1 LMSKSKSV
9 FVCQSCGQESPKWTG
24 KCSGCNEWNT
34 LEEQLHN
41 SSKNKQTLYE
51 VQTKKAIPVSSIN
64 EKSAIRLLTND
75 EEFNRVVGGG
85 LVSGSV
91 TLLAGEPGIG
101 KSTLTLKLALSLNK
115 TVLYVT
121 GEESAEQI
129 KLRAKRLK
137 DENKQCYVLNES
149 KLENVISEAE
159 KLFPELLIIDSVQT
173 LSMDEIDSVQ
183 GSTTQIRHCAE
194 VLIKYAK
201 TKQLPTLIIG
211 HVTKDGSIA
220 GPKILEHMVD
230 TVLQF
235 EGDKNHLYR
244 IVRSTKNRFGNTNEI
259 GIYEMFE
266 DGLKGVKSPNK
277 LLISENT
284 SELSGI
290 AIGCSLEG
298 IRPIMIEIQALSST
312 ATYGTP
318 QRSFNGLDGKRLNML
333 LAVLEKRGGLKLS
346 QKDIFIN
353 VTGGIKINDPA
364 IDLAIICAVLSSNFD
379 FPIPQKTCFIGEV
392 GLSGEI
398 RPVSRINERI
408 KEVVKMGAEYI
419 FVSKYAKL
427 NKAENGK
434 YQIKKVVKVQE
445 IIQQLI
451 K

>member
-1 LMSKSKSV
+1 MSKSKSV

-34 LEEQLHN
+34 LVEQLHN
-41 SSKNKQTLYE
+41 SSKSKQTLYE
-51 VQTKKAIPVSSIN
+51 VQIKKAIPVSSIN

-419 FVSKYAKL
+419 YVSKYAKL

>member
-1 LMSKSKSV
+1 MSKSKSV

-41 SSKNKQTLYE
+41 SSKSKQTLYE

-64 EKSAIRLLTND
+64 ENSAIRLITND

>member
-1 LMSKSKSV
+1 MSKSKSV

-34 LEEQLHN
+34 LEEQQQT
-41 SSKNKQTLYE
+41 SSKSKQTLYE
-51 VQTKKAIPVSSIN
+51 VQTKKAIPVSSIKEN
-64 EKSAIRLLTND
+64 AAIRLLTND

-137 DENKQCYVLNES
+137 DENQQCYVLNES

-173 LSMDEIDSVQ
+173 LSIDEIDSVQ

-201 TKQLPTLIIG
+201 TKQIPTLIIG

-284 SELSGI
+284 TELSGI

-318 QRSFNGLDGKRLNML
+318 QRSFNGLDSKRLNML
-333 LAVLEKRGGLKLS
+333 LAVLEKRGGLKLN

-408 KEVVKMGAEYI
+408 KEVVKMGAECIY
-419 FVSKYAKL
+419 VSKYAKL
-427 NKAENGK
+427 NEAGNGK
-434 YQIKKVVKVQE
+434 YQLKKVVKVQE

>member
-1 LMSKSKSV
+1 MSKSKSV

-34 LEEQLHN
+34 LEEKLQT
-41 SSKNKQTLYE
+41 SSKNRQTLYE
-51 VQTKKAIPVSSIN
+51 VCTKKAIPVSSIKEN
-64 EKSAIRLLTND
+64 AAIRLLTND

-137 DENKQCYVLNES
+137 DENKECYVLNES

-173 LSMDEIDSVQ
+173 LSIDEIDSVQ

-201 TKQLPTLIIG
+201 TKQIPTLIIG

-318 QRSFNGLDGKRLNML
+318 QRSFNGLDSKRLNML

-353 VTGGIKINDPA
+353 ITGGIKINDPA

-408 KEVVKMGAEYI
+408 KEVVKMGAESIY
-419 FVSKYAKL
+419 VSKYAKL
-427 NKAENGK
+427 NGAENEK
-434 YQIKKVVKVQE
+434 YQLKKVVKVQE

>member
-1 LMSKSKSV
+1 MSKSKSV

-34 LEEQLHN
+34 LKEQLHN
-41 SSKNKQTLYE
+41 SSKSKQTLYE

-64 EKSAIRLLTND
+64 ENSAIRLITND

-427 NKAENGK
+427 NTAENGK

>member
-1 LMSKSKSV
+1 MSKSKSV

-34 LEEQLHN
+34 LEEKLHN
-41 SSKNKQTLYE
+41 SSKSKQTLYE

-101 KSTLTLKLALSLNK
+101 KSTLTLKLALSLKK

-173 LSMDEIDSVQ
+173 LSIDEIDSVQ

>member
-1 LMSKSKSV
+1 MSKSKSV

-41 SSKNKQTLYE
+41 SSKSKQTLYE
-51 VQTKKAIPVSSIN
+51 VQTKKAITVSSIN
-64 EKSAIRLLTND
+64 ENSAIRLITND

-211 HVTKDGSIA
+211 HVTKDGALA

-427 NKAENGK
+427 NTAENGK

>member
-1 LMSKSKSV
+1 MSKSKSV

-34 LEEQLHN
+34 LVEQLHN
-41 SSKNKQTLYE
+41 SSKSKQTLYE
-51 VQTKKAIPVSSIN
+51 VQIKKAIPVSSIN
-64 EKSAIRLLTND
+64 ENSAIRLITND

>member
-1 LMSKSKSV
+1 MSKSKSV

-34 LEEQLHN
+34 LKEQLHN
-41 SSKNKQTLYE
+41 SSKSKQTLYE

-173 LSMDEIDSVQ
+173 LSMDEIDTVQ

-419 FVSKYAKL
+419 YVSKYAKL

>member
-1 LMSKSKSV
+1 MSKSKSV

-41 SSKNKQTLYE
+41 SSKSKQTLYE

-101 KSTLTLKLALSLNK
+101 KSTLTLKLALSLKK

-173 LSMDEIDSVQ
+173 LSIDEIDSVQ

-201 TKQLPTLIIG
+201 IKQLPTLIIG

-419 FVSKYAKL
+419 YVSKYAKL

>member
-1 LMSKSKSV
+1 MSKSKSV
-9 FVCQSCGQESPKWTG
+9 FVCKSCGQESPKWTG

-34 LEEQLHN
+34 LEEQHQT
-41 SSKNKQTLYE
+41 SSKSKQTLYE
-51 VQTKKAIPVSSIN
+51 VQTKKAIPVSSIKEN
-64 EKSAIRLLTND
+64 TAIRLLTND

-173 LSMDEIDSVQ
+173 LSIDEIDSVQ

-201 TKQLPTLIIG
+201 TKQIPTLIIG

-284 SELSGI
+284 TELSGI

-318 QRSFNGLDGKRLNML
+318 QRSFNGLDSKRLNML
-333 LAVLEKRGGLKLS
+333 LAVLEKRGGLKLN

-408 KEVVKMGAEYI
+408 KEVVKMGAECIY
-419 FVSKYAKL
+419 VSKYAKL
-427 NKAENGK
+427 NKEEYGK
-434 YQIKKVVKVQE
+434 YQLKKVVKVQE

>member
-1 LMSKSKSV
+1 MSKSKSV
-9 FVCQSCGQESPKWTG
+9 FVCQSCGLESSKWTG

-41 SSKNKQTLYE
+41 SLKNKQTLYE

-173 LSMDEIDSVQ
+173 LSIDEIDSVQ

-259 GIYEMFE
+259 GIYEMFQN
-266 DGLKGVKSPNK
+266 GLKGVKSPNK

-298 IRPIMIEIQALSST
+298 LRPIMIEIQALSST

-318 QRSFNGLDGKRLNML
+318 QRSFNGLDSKRLNML

-419 FVSKYAKL
+419 YISKYAKL

-445 IIQQLI
+445 IIEQLI

>member
-1 LMSKSKSV
+1 MSKSKSV

-34 LEEQLHN
+34 LVEQLHN
-41 SSKNKQTLYE
+41 SSKSKQTLYE
-51 VQTKKAIPVSSIN
+51 VQIKKAIPVSSIN
-64 EKSAIRLLTND
+64 ENSAIRLLTND

-427 NKAENGK
+427 NKSENGK

>member
-1 LMSKSKSV
+1 MSKSKSV

-34 LEEQLHN
+34 LVEQLHN
-41 SSKNKQTLYE
+41 SSKSKQTLYE
-51 VQTKKAIPVSSIN
+51 VQIKKAIPVSSIN

-173 LSMDEIDSVQ
+173 LSMDEIDTVQ

-427 NKAENGK
+427 NTAENGK
-434 YQIKKVVKVQE
+434 YQIKKVV
-445 IIQQLI
+445 
-451 K
+451 

>member
-1 LMSKSKSV
+1 MSKSKSV

-34 LEEQLHN
+34 LEEKLHN

-64 EKSAIRLLTND
+64 ENSAIRLITND

-129 KLRAKRLK
+129 KLRARRLK

-201 TKQLPTLIIG
+201 IKQLPTLIIG

-419 FVSKYAKL
+419 YVSKYAKL

>member
-1 LMSKSKSV
+1 MSKSKSV

-34 LEEQLHN
+34 LVEQLHN
-41 SSKNKQTLYE
+41 SSKSKQTLYE
-51 VQTKKAIPVSSIN
+51 VQIKKAIPVSSIN
-64 EKSAIRLLTND
+64 ENSAIRLITND

-419 FVSKYAKL
+419 YVSKYAKL

>member
-1 LMSKSKSV
+1 MSKSKSV

-34 LEEQLHN
+34 LVEQLHN
-41 SSKNKQTLYE
+41 SSKSKQTLYE
-51 VQTKKAIPVSSIN
+51 VQIKKAIPVSSIN
-64 EKSAIRLLTND
+64 ENHAIRLLTND

-101 KSTLTLKLALSLNK
+101 KSTLTLKLALSLKK

-379 FPIPQKTCFIGEV
+379 IPICK
-392 GLSGEI
+392 
-398 RPVSRINERI
+398 
-408 KEVVKMGAEYI
+408 
-419 FVSKYAKL
+419 
-427 NKAENGK
+427 
-434 YQIKKVVKVQE
+434 
-445 IIQQLI
+445 
-451 K
+451 

>member
-1 LMSKSKSV
+1 MSKSKSV

-34 LEEQLHN
+34 LEEQHQT
-41 SSKNKQTLYE
+41 SSKSKQTLYE
-51 VQTKKAIPVSSIN
+51 VQTKKAIPVSSIKEN
-64 EKSAIRLLTND
+64 TAIRLLTND

-173 LSMDEIDSVQ
+173 LSIDEIDSVQ

-201 TKQLPTLIIG
+201 TKQIPTLIIG

-284 SELSGI
+284 TELSGI

-318 QRSFNGLDGKRLNML
+318 QRSFNGLDSKRLNML
-333 LAVLEKRGGLKLS
+333 LAVLEKRGGLKLNK
-346 QKDIFIN
+346 KDIFIN

-408 KEVVKMGAEYI
+408 KEVVKMGAECIY
-419 FVSKYAKL
+419 VSKYAKL
-427 NKAENGK
+427 NKEENGK
-434 YQIKKVVKVQE
+434 YQLKKVVKVQE

>member
-1 LMSKSKSV
+1 MSKSKSV

-41 SSKNKQTLYE
+41 SSKSKQTLYE

-129 KLRAKRLK
+129 KLRARRLK

-173 LSMDEIDSVQ
+173 LSMDEIDTVQ

-318 QRSFNGLDGKRLNML
+318 QRSFNGLDSKRLNML

-419 FVSKYAKL
+419 YVSKYAKL

>member
-1 LMSKSKSV
+1 MSKSKSV

-34 LEEQLHN
+34 LEEQQQT
-41 SSKNKQTLYE
+41 SSKSKQTLYE
-51 VQTKKAIPVSSIN
+51 VQTKKAIPVSSIKEN
-64 EKSAIRLLTND
+64 AAIRLLTND

-173 LSMDEIDSVQ
+173 LSIDEIDSVQ

-201 TKQLPTLIIG
+201 TKQIPTLIIG

-284 SELSGI
+284 TELSGI

-318 QRSFNGLDGKRLNML
+318 QRSFNGLDSKRLNML
-333 LAVLEKRGGLKLS
+333 LAVLEKRGGLKLN

-408 KEVVKMGAEYI
+408 KEVVKMGAECIY
-419 FVSKYAKL
+419 VSKYAKL
-427 NKAENGK
+427 NKEENGK
-434 YQIKKVVKVQE
+434 YQLKKVVKVQE

>member
-1 LMSKSKSV
+1 MSKSKSV

-41 SSKNKQTLYE
+41 SSKSKQTLYE

-101 KSTLTLKLALSLNK
+101 KSTLTLKLALSLKK

-173 LSMDEIDSVQ
+173 LSMDEIDTVQ

>member
-1 LMSKSKSV
+1 MLFRS
-9 FVCQSCGQESPKWTG
+9 
-24 KCSGCNEWNT
+24 
-34 LEEQLHN
+34 
-41 SSKNKQTLYE
+41 
-51 VQTKKAIPVSSIN
+51 
-64 EKSAIRLLTND
+64 IRLLTND

>member
-1 LMSKSKSV
+1 MSKSKSV
-9 FVCQSCGQESPKWTG
+9 FVCQSCGLESPKWTG

-41 SSKNKQTLYE
+41 SSKSKQTLYE

-64 EKSAIRLLTND
+64 ENSAIRLITND

>member
-1 LMSKSKSV
+1 MSKSKSV

-41 SSKNKQTLYE
+41 SSKSKQTLYE

-290 AIGCSLEG
+290 AMGCSLEG

-419 FVSKYAKL
+419 YVSKYAKL

>member
-1 LMSKSKSV
+1 MSKSKSV

-34 LEEQLHN
+34 LEEKLHN
-41 SSKNKQTLYE
+41 SSKSKQTLYE

-101 KSTLTLKLALSLNK
+101 KSTLTLKLALSLKK

-427 NKAENGK
+427 NTAENGK

>member
-1 LMSKSKSV
+1 MSKSKSV

-34 LEEQLHN
+34 LVEQLHN
-41 SSKNKQTLYE
+41 SSKSKQTLYE
-51 VQTKKAIPVSSIN
+51 VQIKKAIPVSSIN
-64 EKSAIRLLTND
+64 ENSAIRLITND

-398 RPVSRINERI
+398 RTVSRINERI

-419 FVSKYAKL
+419 YVSKYAKL

-434 YQIKKVVKVQE
+434 YQIKKVVRIQE
-445 IIQQLI
+445 MIQQLI

>member
-1 LMSKSKSV
+1 MSKSKSV

-41 SSKNKQTLYE
+41 SSKSKQTLYE

-115 TVLYVT
+115 TVLYVS

-173 LSMDEIDSVQ
+173 LSIDEIDSVQ

-427 NKAENGK
+427 NTAENGK

>member
-1 LMSKSKSV
+1 MSKSKSV

-34 LEEQLHN
+34 LVEQLHN
-41 SSKNKQTLYE
+41 SSKSKQTLYE

-101 KSTLTLKLALSLNK
+101 KSTLTLKLALSLKK

-419 FVSKYAKL
+419 YVSKYAKL

>member
-1 LMSKSKSV
+1 MSKSKSV

-34 LEEQLHN
+34 LVEQLHN
-41 SSKNKQTLYE
+41 SSKSKQTLYE
-51 VQTKKAIPVSSIN
+51 VQIKKAIPVSSIN
-64 EKSAIRLLTND
+64 ENSAIRLITND

-419 FVSKYAKL
+419 YVSKYAKL

-445 IIQQLI
+445 IISQLI

>member
-1 LMSKSKSV
+1 MSKSKSV

-41 SSKNKQTLYE
+41 SSKSKQTLYE
-51 VQTKKAIPVSSIN
+51 VQIKKAIPVSSIN

>member
-1 LMSKSKSV
+1 MSKSKSV

-41 SSKNKQTLYE
+41 SSKSKQTLYE

-115 TVLYVT
+115 TVLYVS

-137 DENKQCYVLNES
+137 DENKQCYVLSES

-211 HVTKDGSIA
+211 HVTKAGSIA

-427 NKAENGK
+427 NTAENGK

>member
-1 LMSKSKSV
+1 MSKSKSV

-41 SSKNKQTLYE
+41 SSKSKQTLYE

-115 TVLYVT
+115 TVLYVS

-434 YQIKKVVKVQE
+434 YQIKKVVRVQE

>member
-1 LMSKSKSV
+1 MSKSKSV

-41 SSKNKQTLYE
+41 SSKSKQTLYE

-101 KSTLTLKLALSLNK
+101 KSTLTLKLALSLKK

-211 HVTKDGSIA
+211 HVTKDGSLA

>member
-1 LMSKSKSV
+1 MSKSKSV

-41 SSKNKQTLYE
+41 SSKSKQTLYE

-149 KLENVISEAE
+149 RLENVISEAE

-318 QRSFNGLDGKRLNML
+318 QRSFNGLDGKRLKQTML
-333 LAVLEKRGGLKLS
+333 C
-346 QKDIFIN
+346 
-353 VTGGIKINDPA
+353 T
-364 IDLAIICAVLSSNFD
+364 
-379 FPIPQKTCFIGEV
+379 
-392 GLSGEI
+392 
-398 RPVSRINERI
+398 
-408 KEVVKMGAEYI
+408 
-419 FVSKYAKL
+419 
-427 NKAENGK
+427 
-434 YQIKKVVKVQE
+434 
-445 IIQQLI
+445 
-451 K
+451 

>member
-1 LMSKSKSV
+1 MSKSKSV

-41 SSKNKQTLYE
+41 SSKSKQTLYE

-427 NKAENGK
+427 NKSENGK

>member
-1 LMSKSKSV
+1 MSKSKSV

-41 SSKNKQTLYE
+41 SSKSKQTLYE

-64 EKSAIRLLTND
+64 ENSAIRLITND

-312 ATYGTP
+312 AAYGTP
-318 QRSFNGLDGKRLNML
+318 QRSFNGLEGKRLNML

-419 FVSKYAKL
+419 YVSKYAKL

>member
-1 LMSKSKSV
+1 MSKSKSV

-34 LEEQLHN
+34 LEEQQQT
-41 SSKNKQTLYE
+41 SSKSKQTLYE
-51 VQTKKAIPVSSIN
+51 VQTKKAIPVSSIKEN
-64 EKSAIRLLTND
+64 AAIRLLTND

-91 TLLAGEPGIG
+91 TILAGEPGIG

-173 LSMDEIDSVQ
+173 LSIDEIDSVQ

-201 TKQLPTLIIG
+201 TKQIPTLIIG

-318 QRSFNGLDGKRLNML
+318 QRSFNGLDSKRLNML
-333 LAVLEKRGGLKLS
+333 LAVLEKRGGLKLN

-408 KEVVKMGAEYI
+408 KEVVKMGAECIY
-419 FVSKYAKL
+419 VSKYAKL
-427 NKAENGK
+427 NEAGNGK
-434 YQIKKVVKVQE
+434 YQLKKVVKVQE

>member
-1 LMSKSKSV
+1 MSKSKSV

-129 KLRAKRLK
+129 KLRARRLK